1 MTKAEAELLANH
13 IARWSAND
21 QVKNHKEG
29 LNPEVRSIGDG
40 DIYVVVLKGRFN
52 YHVWSWI
59 DWGMTFEHDL
69 VIPQEESEVEA

>member
-1 MTKAEAELLANH
+1 MNKKEAERLCTH
-13 IARWSAND
+13 IALLSAND

-40 DIYVVVLKGRFN
+40 NIYVVILKGRFN

-59 DWGMTFEHDL
+59 GWQREFEPDL
-69 VIPQEESEVEA
+69 VLEPEEEVQA